1 MSTLNV
7 IIKSTISRPTKLF
20 PLQITTDYTIF
31 QVKKEIEK
39 IEKASAEWILLW
51 HPNGY
56 GYLDND
62 SALVKNTKIKD
73 NDELWAEF
81 RYKFDERGPTER

>member
-7 IIKSTISRPTKLF
+7 IIKSSLQSAKKTF
-20 PLQITTDYTIF
+20 PLQITGDCTVF
-31 QVKKEIEK
+31 QVKEEIEK
-39 IEKASAEWILLW
+39 LQKVSADWILLW

-56 GYLDND
+56 KYLDND
-62 SALVKNTKIKD
+62 RTLVKNTKIKD

-81 RYKFDERGPTER
+81 RYKFDECPGREG